1 MFPFHPKVTLDT
13 FLRYIVPAL
22 LLWSYVFYVNLD
34 YFKTLS
40 LDAGRATALIVPIIL
55 VTVIIGPL
63 FYSVYRVLIYDQLIS
78 LLLDRINRRRG
89 KHNYRIWLQNRFEIT
104 DSEAEELYS
113 AIRLRIPA
121 LNTPSILHLSI
132 REWSSRIHMLYQAS
146 IVSIVVFIYC
156 IVFYGFNFTA
166 LMLWYTR
173 CLIFDCSV
181 VD

>member
-63 FYSVYRVLIYDQLIS
+63 FYSVYRVLIYDHLIS
-78 LLLDRINRRRG
+78 LLLDRINRRS
-89 KHNYRIWLQNRFEIT
+89 Y
-104 DSEAEELYS
+104 
-113 AIRLRIPA
+113 
-121 LNTPSILHLSI
+121 ILL
-132 REWSSRIHMLYQAS
+132 L
-146 IVSIVVFIYC
+146 
-156 IVFYGFNFTA
+156 G
-166 LMLWYTR
+166 
-173 CLIFDCSV
+173 
-181 VD
+181 